1 MVIWLDSARKQLQS
15 QLIMAEALLRNFCAV
30 LMAAL
35 VTLVSSANGQT
46 RPAPRPQALRKASD
60 LIRKQEPVKI
70 NQSLLKQV
78 TPDSVRLVVSLPKQR
93 AYLMTGDQI
102 VIDSPISSG
111 KRGHTSPTG
120 HLSVLEKDPNHHSS
134 LYGDFVD
141 SSGRVVRAGVSAR
154 IDAAPSG
161 THFTGAAMKWFMR
174 LTEDGV
180 GMHIGILPGYPASHG
195 CIRMP
200 PDGAKL
206 FYDHVKVGTPVD
218 VGDY

>member
-1 MVIWLDSARKQLQS
+1 MPVRLSTSLCA
-15 QLIMAEALLRNFCAV
+15 MALFITAV
-30 LMAAL
+30 LASAERPTPSPPAA
-35 VTLVSSANGQT
+35 Q
-46 RPAPRPQALRKASD
+46 PMRKASD

-70 NQSLLKQV
+70 NQSLLKGV
-78 TPDSVRLVVSLPKQR
+78 TPDAVHVVVSIPKQR
-93 AYLMTGDQI
+93 PYLMTGEQI
-102 VIDSPISSG
+102 VIESPISSG

-120 HLSVLEKDPNHHSS
+120 HLHVLEKDPNHHSS
-134 LYGDFVD
+134 LYGAFVAN
-141 SSGRVVRAGVSAR
+141 SGRIVRAGVSAR

-161 THFTGAAMKWFMR
+161 THFAGAAMKWFMR

>member
-1 MVIWLDSARKQLQS
+1 
-15 QLIMAEALLRNFCAV
+15 MAVRLSTSLCGMALFITAV
-30 LMAAL
+30 L
-35 VTLVSSANGQT
+35 VSAE
-46 RPAPRPQALRKASD
+46 RPTPSPPPAQPMRKASD
-60 LIRKQEPVKI
+60 LIRKQEPVSI
-70 NQSLLKQV
+70 NQSLLKEV
-78 TPDSVRLVVSLPKQR
+78 TPDAVHVVVSLPKQR
-93 AYLMTGDQI
+93 AYLMTGEQI
-102 VIDSPISSG
+102 VIESPISSG
-111 KRGHTSPTG
+111 KRGHTSPMG
-120 HLSVLEKDPNHHSS
+120 HLHVLEKDPNHHSS

-141 SSGRVVRAGVSAR
+141 NSGRIVRAGVSAR

-161 THFTGAAMKWFMR
+161 THFAGAAMKWFMR

-218 VGDY
+218 VGEY